1 MNDEHLNRKIYFETV
16 DNVLKIYTFEIVA

>member
-1 MNDEHLNRKIYFETV
+1 MNDEHLNRKIYFETA